1 MKFSLGIFNSMIYHI
16 LFLQSCADVN
26 LDSFHLLLIMKSAAM
41 IICAQGTHLE
51 VELLGHM
58 PTPCLSFETA
68 KLCSIV
74 IAPFYILPTNIWD
87 F

>member
-1 MKFSLGIFNSMIYHI
+1 
-16 LFLQSCADVN
+16 
-26 LDSFHLLLIMKSAAM
+26 M

-58 PTPCLSFETA
+58 PTPRLSFETA

-74 IAPFYILPTNIWD
+74 IAPFYILPTNI
-87 F
+87 